1 MKELGEPWPGFV
13 AELSEKLSRV
23 IVSHKPDTGVQG
35 PLHNDTAYGII
46 PDSGKKGPNVVVR
59 KPVETLAGKSAADIL
74 EAVRDPHIGKAIAAV
89 TPAGDTAAKSAL
101 ADLKGPNGA
110 PVRRIRLW
118 ERLEST
124 QQIRDRKTGKPYK
137 AVKLD
142 GNHCAEFWKLPT
154 GKYEL
159 RVVSRFEAAQRAE
172 AQRLG
177 RKLAEM
183 RPHPAA
189 KLLMRLHISDMVALG
204 QGPERRILR
213 VVKMSGSTVVLA
225 EPQEGGSLK
234 ARDADKS
241 DPFKYINGSGSR
253 FIQEQA
259 RKIWVDPSGR
269 IFDPGPPR

>member
-1 MKELGEPWPGFV
+1 
-13 AELSEKLSRV
+13 
-23 IVSHKPDTGVQG
+23 
-35 PLHNDTAYGII
+35 
-46 PDSGKKGPNVVVR
+46 
-59 KPVETLAGKSAADIL
+59 
-74 EAVRDPHIGKAIAAV
+74 
-89 TPAGDTAAKSAL
+89 
-101 ADLKGPNGA
+101 
-110 PVRRIRLW
+110 LW

-124 QQIRDRKTGKPYK
+124 QQIRDRKTGKPFK

-142 GNHCAEFWKLPT
+142 GNHSAEFWKLPT

-159 RVVSRFEAAQRAE
+159 RVVSRFAAAQQAE

-177 RKLAEM
+177 RKLADM

-225 EPQEGGSLK
+225 EPQESGSLK

-241 DPFKYINGSGSR
+241 DPFKYINASASR

-269 IFDPGPPR
+269 IFDPGPLR